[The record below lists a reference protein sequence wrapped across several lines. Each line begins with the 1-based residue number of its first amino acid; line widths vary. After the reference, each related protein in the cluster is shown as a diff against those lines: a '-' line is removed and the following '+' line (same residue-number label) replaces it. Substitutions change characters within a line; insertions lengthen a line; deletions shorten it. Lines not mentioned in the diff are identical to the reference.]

1 MSQRPQ
7 LPPISHLQAIADH
20 RVSPELFDLPS
31 PQPNTQEPR
40 IGSSSSGIP
49 NPEVYRAPI
58 SGTSIR
64 PNQPATSHASGQ
76 FPQQYTITPALS
88 GMPGANP
95 RMHHPHCPVAGHPVP
110 SIPGPSGSAVTRR
123 ARLPTIPGSYIA
135 EVEKGNVGENY
146 IWNELYLAQ
155 LAELEPL
162 ALRGTGEKGKA
173 FWKVWV
179 DLHEPG
185 LDLRDKAKKYRF
197 IARALRAFPWYKGE
211 ESLDEATHAM
221 ERFDGLHKKLAAR
234 KYAQHIHF
242 VLNRPTPGVTVME
255 FLEAEQRRRARAAAQ
270 AQAQRPAVTR

>member
-20 RVSPELFDLPS
+20 RVAPEPFDLPS

-49 NPEVYRAPI
+49 NQEGYRIPI
-58 SGTSIR
+58 SGASIR
-64 PNQPATSHASGQ
+64 PNQPATSFASGQ
-76 FPQQYTITPALS
+76 FPQQYTITPAFS

-95 RMHHPHCPVAGHPVP
+95 RAHHPHHPVAGQPVP
-110 SIPGPSGSAVTRR
+110 SIPPMAHRV
-123 ARLPTIPGSYIA
+123 RLPTIPGSYIA
-135 EVEKGNVGENY
+135 EVEKGNVGDNY

-162 ALRGTGEKGKA
+162 ALRGTGDKGKA

-211 ESLDEATHAM
+211 ESLEEAAQAM
-221 ERFDGLHKKLAAR
+221 KRFDGLHKKLAVR
-234 KYAQHIHF
+234 KYAQHVHF

-255 FLEAEQRRRARAAAQ
+255 FLEAEQRRRAQAAAQ
-270 AQAQRPAVTR
+270 AQAERPAVTR

>member
-1 MSQRPQ
+1 MAHRP
-7 LPPISHLQAIADH
+7 
-20 RVSPELFDLPS
+20 
-31 PQPNTQEPR
+31 
-40 IGSSSSGIP
+40 
-49 NPEVYRAPI
+49 
-58 SGTSIR
+58 
-64 PNQPATSHASGQ
+64 
-76 FPQQYTITPALS
+76 
-88 GMPGANP
+88 
-95 RMHHPHCPVAGHPVP
+95 
-110 SIPGPSGSAVTRR
+110 
-123 ARLPTIPGSYIA
+123 RLPTIPGSYIA
-135 EVEKGNVGENY
+135 ELEKGNVGDNY

-162 ALRGTGEKGKA
+162 ALHGTGEKGRA

-211 ESLDEATHAM
+211 ESLEEATQAM

-234 KYAQHIHF
+234 KYAQHVHF

-270 AQAQRPAVTR
+270 AAQAQQR